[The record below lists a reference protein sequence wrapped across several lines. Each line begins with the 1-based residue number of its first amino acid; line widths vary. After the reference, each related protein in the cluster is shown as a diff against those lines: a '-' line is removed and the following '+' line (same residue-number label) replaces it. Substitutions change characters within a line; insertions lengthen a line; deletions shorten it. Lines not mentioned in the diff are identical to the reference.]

1 MTVLPLRSET
11 PALIDRLRATRLPPP
26 AVRRALRRDAGAKL
40 RDVALELRVS
50 DASVS
55 CWERGI
61 YEPGPRHAGA
71 YLRLLQGFAALAR
84 ESAAAQGQE

>member
-1 MTVLPLRSET
+1 MTALPLRGEM

-26 AVRRALRRDAGAKL
+26 AVRRTLRRGVGAKL
-40 RDVALELRVS
+40 RDVALELNVS

-61 YEPGPRHAGA
+61 YEPGPRHAAA
-71 YLRLLQGFAALAR
+71 YLRLLQGFAVLAR
-84 ESAAAQGQE
+84 EAAATQSSE